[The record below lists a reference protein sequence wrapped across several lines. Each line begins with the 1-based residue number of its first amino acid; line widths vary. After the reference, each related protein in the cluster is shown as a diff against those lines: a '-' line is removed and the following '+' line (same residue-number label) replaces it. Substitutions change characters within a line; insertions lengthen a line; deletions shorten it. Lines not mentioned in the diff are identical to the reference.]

1 MTKRKFCDFLKVM
14 FLYGLERL
22 ERLVFYLEGHK
33 APFLAYFSINE
44 ENKKPQFFLPKPWT
58 NPLNLKK

>member
-1 MTKRKFCDFLKVM
+1 M

-33 APFLAYFSINE
+33 ALFLAYFSINE
-44 ENKKPQFFLPKPWT
+44 KEK
-58 NPLNLKK
+58 NPYIFYQNHGLTSLI

>member
-1 MTKRKFCDFLKVM
+1 M

-33 APFLAYFSINE
+33 ALFLAYFSINE
-44 ENKKPQFFLPKPWT
+44 KENKPYIFLPKPWT
-58 NPLNLKK
+58 NPLNLEK

>member
-1 MTKRKFCDFLKVM
+1 M

-33 APFLAYFSINE
+33 APFLAYFSTNE
-44 ENKKPQFFLPKPWT
+44 ENKKPQFFYQNHGLT
-58 NPLNLKK
+58 PLI

>member
-1 MTKRKFCDFLKVM
+1 M
-14 FLYGLERL
+14 FLYDLERP

-44 ENKKPQFFLPKPWT
+44 KEKKPQIFYQNYGLTQEP
-58 NPLNLKK
+58 